1 MQRFTKPLGIVISVL
16 FVFSMFCSSDQKPKT
31 LRNTPRELRKGLLIL
46 NFYNATPKSRS
57 AEFEPWEYG
66 LASML
71 MTDMESIGVF
81 NIISKE
87 AMKDV
92 IAEQEFQQTGMIDPK
107 TLVKLGNLV
116 GAQYILKGSFM
127 EMNGMLRIETQVF
140 SVEKGVQ
147 LQTAVV
153 NGKTDTFFALE
164 KELVD
169 KITQIVDVVLTETE
183 KNVILSQIE
192 TKSVEASLK
201 NYKGELTVEEAKKLA
216 QAGKKEEAKKLI
228 EEAKKDFKEAVAIDP
243 NYEKAK
249 KNLSKIS
256 MAIPVTL

>member
-1 MQRFTKPLGIVISVL
+1 MRYSKKLFSMMLAVL
-16 FVFSMFCSSDQKPKT
+16 LSFVFSCSSQDKAKT
-31 LRNTPRELRKGLLIL
+31 LRDTPRELRKGLLIL
-46 NFYNATPKSRS
+46 NFYNSTPKSRA

-116 GAQYILKGSFM
+116 GAHYILKGSFI

-140 SVEKGVQ
+140 SVEKGMQ

-153 NGKTDTFFALE
+153 NGKTDAFFALE

-169 KITQIVDVVLTETE
+169 KITQIVDVVLTESE
-183 KNVILSQIE
+183 KNVILSRIE

-216 QAGKKEEAKKLI
+216 REGKKEEAKKLI

>member
-1 MQRFTKPLGIVISVL
+1 MFLGKKALSIVLVL
-16 FVFSMFCSSDQKPKT
+16 LLSFVFSCSSQDKAKT

-46 NFYNATPKSRS
+46 NFYNSTPKSRAS
-57 AEFEPWEYG
+57 EFEPWEYG

-87 AMKDV
+87 ALKDV

-153 NGKTDTFFALE
+153 NGKTDTFFTLE

-169 KITQIVDVVLTETE
+169 KITQIVDVVLTESE
-183 KNVILSQIE
+183 KNVILAKIE

-216 QAGKKEEAKKLI
+216 QEGKKEEAKKLI
-228 EEAKKDFKEAVAIDP
+228 EQAKKDFKEAVAIDP

>member
-1 MQRFTKPLGIVISVL
+1 
-16 FVFSMFCSSDQKPKT
+16 
-31 LRNTPRELRKGLLIL
+31 
-46 NFYNATPKSRS
+46 
-57 AEFEPWEYG
+57 
-66 LASML
+66 ML

-81 NIISKE
+81 NIISEE

-92 IAEQEFQQTGMIDPK
+92 IAQREFQQTGMIDPK
-107 TLVKLGNLV
+107 TLVNLGNLV
-116 GAQYILKGSFM
+116 GAHYILKGSFM

-183 KNVILSQIE
+183 KNVILSKIE

-201 NYKGELTVEEAKKLA
+201 YYKGELTVEEAKKLA
-216 QAGKKEEAKKLI
+216 QEGKKEEAKKLI
-228 EEAKKDFKEAVAIDP
+228 EEAKKDFKEAVSIDP

>member
-1 MQRFTKPLGIVISVL
+1 MYRFIASLGIVIL
-16 FVFSMFCSSDQKPKT
+16 LMFSISCSSEKKAQT
-31 LRNTPRELRKGLLIL
+31 LRETPRELRKGLLIL

-57 AEFEPWEYG
+57 GEYEPWVYG
-66 LASML
+66 LSSML
-71 MTDMESIGVF
+71 MTDMESIGAF

-87 AMKDV
+87 VMKDV
-92 IAEQEFQQTGMIDPK
+92 LAEQEFQQTGMADPES
-107 TLVKLGNLV
+107 LVKLGNLV
-116 GAQYILKGSFM
+116 GAHYILKGTFM
-127 EMNGMLRIETQVF
+127 EMNGMLRIEAQVF

-153 NGKTDTFFALE
+153 KGKTNSFFTLE
-164 KELVD
+164 KELVN
-169 KITQIVDVVLTETE
+169 KITQIIDVVLTENE
-183 KNVILSQIE
+183 KNIIASKIE

-201 NYKGELTVEEAKKLA
+201 NYKGEITIVEATKLAQEGKNEEAKKLLE
-216 QAGKKEEAKKLI
+216 QAKM
-228 EEAKKDFKEAVAIDP
+228 DFKEAVAIDP

>member
-1 MQRFTKPLGIVISVL
+1 MLRFLKPLGIVVIIL
-16 FVFSMFCSSDQKPKT
+16 FMFSIFCSSDQKLKT
-31 LRNTPRELRKGLLIL
+31 LRDTPRELRKGLLVL
-46 NFYNATPKSRS
+46 NFYNSTPKSRA

-87 AMKDV
+87 ALKDV

-107 TLVKLGNLV
+107 TLVKMGSLV
-116 GAQYILKGSFM
+116 GAHYILKGSFM

-169 KITQIVDVVLTETE
+169 KITRIVDVVLTETE
-183 KNVILSQIE
+183 KNVILSKIE

-201 NYKGELTVEEAKKLA
+201 NYKGELTVEEAKKLV
-216 QAGKKEEAKKLI
+216 QEGKKEEAKKLI

>member
-1 MQRFTKPLGIVISVL
+1 MSFNKHILSIGLIILLS
-16 FVFSMFCSSDQKPKT
+16 FVFSCSSQEKAKT

-46 NFYNATPKSRS
+46 NFYNSTPKSRA

-92 IAEQEFQQTGMIDPK
+92 IAEQEFQQTGLIDPK
-107 TLVKLGNLV
+107 TLVKLGNLT
-116 GAQYILKGSFM
+116 GAHYILKGSFM

-153 NGKTDTFFALE
+153 QGKTDTFFALE
-164 KELVD
+164 KDLVE
-169 KITQIVDVVLTETE
+169 KISQIVDVVLTESE
-183 KNVILSQIE
+183 KNVILSKIE

>member
-1 MQRFTKPLGIVISVL
+1 MVL
-16 FVFSMFCSSDQKPKT
+16 VLVLSFVFSCSSHDKVKT
-31 LRNTPRELRKGLLIL
+31 LRNTPRELRKGLLIF
-46 NFYNATPKSRS
+46 NFYNSTPKSRA

-71 MTDMESIGVF
+71 MTDLESIGVF

-87 AMKDV
+87 AMKDIV
-92 IAEQEFQQTGMIDPK
+92 AEQELQQAGMIDPK
-107 TLVKLGNLV
+107 TMVKLGNLA
-116 GAQYILKGSFM
+116 GAHYILKGSFM

-147 LQTAVV
+147 LQTAFV
-153 NGKTDTFFALE
+153 NGKTDTFFALV

-169 KITQIVDVVLTETE
+169 KITKIVDVVLTENE
-183 KNVILSQIE
+183 KSVILAKIE

-216 QAGKKEEAKKLI
+216 QEGKKEEAKKLI
-228 EEAKKDFKEAVAIDP
+228 EQAKKDFKEAVAIDP

>member
-1 MQRFTKPLGIVISVL
+1 MHYSKKVL
-16 FVFSMFCSSDQKPKT
+16 HLIMILLVSLAFSCASQEKAKT
-31 LRNTPRELRKGLLIL
+31 LRDTPRELRKGLLIL
-46 NFYNATPKSRS
+46 NFYNSTPKSRA

-71 MTDMESIGVF
+71 MTDMETIGAF

-116 GAQYILKGSFM
+116 GAHYILKGSFI

-140 SVEKGVQ
+140 SVEKGMQ

-153 NGKTDTFFALE
+153 QGKTDTFFALE
-164 KELVD
+164 KDLVN
-169 KITQIVDVVLTETE
+169 KITQIVDVILTDTE
-183 KNVILSQIE
+183 KNLIASKVE

-216 QAGKKEEAKKLI
+216 QKGKKEEAKKLI